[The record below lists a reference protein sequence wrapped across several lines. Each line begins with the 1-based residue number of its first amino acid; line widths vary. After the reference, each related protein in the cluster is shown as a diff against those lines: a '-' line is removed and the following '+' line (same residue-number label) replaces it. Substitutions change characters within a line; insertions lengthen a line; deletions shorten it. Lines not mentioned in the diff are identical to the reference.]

1 MKSSNPE
8 SSAQEAVK
16 EQLGKPAEGKALSP
30 VSGEYKQRAKERRE
44 WGMPLRVPERMAFKK
59 PIE

>member
-16 EQLGKPAEGKALSP
+16 EQLGNQQKEKQRLL
-30 VSGEYKQRAKERRE
+30 SGEYRQRAKERRE
-44 WGMPLRVPERMAFKK
+44 WGMLLRVPERMAFKK
-59 PIE
+59 PIG